1 MDPNRF
7 CSDSQSRISY
17 LSSAILFA
25 ANNGHLNL
33 LEALVDIGAN
43 IEDRSNNWKTPLN
56 WAATWGHFPCVK
68 YLVGAGAN
76 ISSYDAKGV
85 TPLMA
90 ATQKGDIEIV
100 QFLLDQ
106 GADPLTKNIFNGT
119 ALSIARVKN
128 DTQLISILEPYY
140 PEEEETSPYVIAF
153 HLLKAELIKLSE
165 VLVQE
170 STRIWKDVQFYY
182 GLAQAEV
189 ELRWARYQ
197 QQQQA
202 GSSFADEKKVSN
214 GEESSCTEEH
224 CPPISKREHES
235 DEF

>member
-1 MDPNRF
+1 MPLHLQTDR
-7 CSDSQSRISY
+7 SY
-17 LSSAILFA
+17 STSAILFA

-76 ISSYDAKGV
+76 ISTYDAKGV

-90 ATQKGDIEIV
+90 ATQKGDVEIV

-140 PEEEETSPYVIAF
+140 PEDEETSPYVIAF
-153 HLLKAELIKLSE
+153 YLLKTELIKLSE
-165 VLVQE
+165 VVGQE
-170 STRIWKDVQFYY
+170 STRIWKDVLFYS
-182 GLAQAEV
+182 GMVRAEV
-189 ELRWARYQ
+189 ELRWARYR
-197 QQQQA
+197 QQQA
-202 GSSFADEKKVSN
+202 GSSVPKTKVSN
-214 GEESSCTEEH
+214 EGDGSCTEEH
-224 CPPISKREHES
+224 CLPISKREHES